1 VIRLPTSRPRLAL
14 AAAALALATPIG
26 CGGGDESTGAPD
38 HRRAPAVE
46 RAEPPA
52 PDEGIPRGPNRLA
65 ERLSRTREDL
75 HRAIDR
81 WLAGP
86 GAPGPTPREV
96 TLYALHH
103 QRIYMLLGARERL
116 ARAVRKRLRGEA
128 GNEARD
134 VLAARRELGSLST
147 PVPLRHFRT
156 GPALPARVL
165 LRYYRK
171 AERRFDVSWKVLAA
185 VNFVES
191 AFGRLRNKSTAGAQ
205 GPMQFISSTWTAYG
219 MGGDVEDPHDAIMGA
234 ANYLRASGAPE
245 NYPGAL
251 HAYNPSSAYV
261 DAVLRYTRRIRSD
274 RRAYFAFHSWQVFV
288 NTPSG
293 IRRITGPG
301 LGH

>member
-1 VIRLPTSRPRLAL
+1 VIRLPTLRPRWAL
-14 AAAALALATPIG
+14 AAASLALALPIG
-26 CGGGDESTGAPD
+26 CGTGDEGADAPD
-38 HRRAPAVE
+38 ARPARAAEP
-46 RAEPPA
+46 AEPPA
-52 PDEGIPRGPNRLA
+52 PDEGIPLAPDRLA
-65 ERLSRTREDL
+65 DRLSRTHEHL

-81 WLAGP
+81 WLAAP

-103 QRIYMLLGARERL
+103 QRIYVLLTARERL
-116 ARAVRKRLRGEA
+116 ARDVRKRLRGEA
-128 GNEARD
+128 GKEARD
-134 VLAARRELGSLST
+134 ILAARRELGSLST

-165 LRYYRK
+165 LGYYRK
-171 AERRFDVSWKVLAA
+171 AERRFEVSWKVLAA

-205 GPMQFISSTWTAYG
+205 GPMQFIPSTWAAYG
-219 MGGDVEDPHDAIMGA
+219 MGGNVEDPHDAIMGA
-234 ANYLRASGAPE
+234 ANYLQASGAPE
-245 NYPGAL
+245 NYRAAL
-251 HAYNPSSAYV
+251 HSYNPSSAYV
-261 DAVLRYTRRIRSD
+261 EAVLRYTRRIRTD

>member
-1 VIRLPTSRPRLAL
+1 MIRLPTSRRRLAL
-14 AAAALALATPIG
+14 AAAAVALATPIG
-26 CGGGDESTGAPD
+26 CGTGDESPGAPD
-38 HRRAPAVE
+38 HGRAPAVE

-52 PDEGIPRGPNRLA
+52 PDEGIPLGPNRLA

-75 HRAIDR
+75 HGAIDR

-103 QRIYMLLGARERL
+103 QRIYVLLAAREHL

-134 VLAARRELGSLST
+134 ILAARRELGSLSI

-165 LRYYRK
+165 LRYYRE
-171 AERRFDVSWKVLAA
+171 AERRFDVSWRVLAA

-205 GPMQFISSTWTAYG
+205 GPMQFIPSTWTAYG
-219 MGGDVEDPHDAIMGA
+219 MGGDVENPHDAIMGA
-234 ANYLRASGAPE
+234 ANYLHASGAPE
-245 NYPGAL
+245 NYRGAL

-301 LGH
+301 LG